1 LSDIAVEL
9 DEKRLTEPGFYYGW
23 VNLAVA
29 ALAMIATLPGR
40 TQGLGLIT
48 EPMLNDLHLGR
59 LQYATMNGWAT
70 LIGSAFALACGP
82 LIDRLGVRVV
92 LTAVVAALSAAVL
105 AMARVTTP
113 HGLLLPLVLTRGFGQ
128 SALSVVS
135 LTIVGKWFVRR
146 LPVAMGVYSI
156 LISMGFVIAFVVVG
170 KGAMHFGWRP
180 VWSWIGWF
188 LVAVA
193 LIGWIFVRRSPESI
207 GVAVDGGDDEND
219 VTTPHSPL
227 PAQFTLPQ
235 ALRTSAFWAFAL
247 SGAIFALVSTGLM
260 LFNEAVLTERGYP
273 RETMVPVLG
282 VITFTGLFA
291 NFLGGWLA
299 ERWPIGRLMGAG
311 MFFLAASLVMLP
323 LARGRPMV
331 YAYAVAI
338 GIAGGVV
345 MVVFFVCWGKVFGRR
360 HLGSIQG
367 AAQILTVLGSA
378 AGPIALQMSV
388 KYTHTSA
395 TLLFGLAPVVVL
407 LGAWCMLVPAPQT
420 PPSGLT

>member
-1 LSDIAVEL
+1 MSDVAL
-9 DEKRLTEPGFYYGW
+9 DPEDQRFSEPRFYYGW
-23 VNLAVA
+23 VNVLVA
-29 ALAMIATLPGR
+29 ALAMIGTLPGR

-59 LQYATMNGWAT
+59 LPYATMNGWAT
-70 LIGSAFALACGP
+70 LIGSVFALACGP
-82 LIDRLGVRVV
+82 LIDRLGARVV
-92 LTAVVAALSAAVL
+92 LTTVVAALAATVL
-105 AMARVTTP
+105 AMSRVTTH
-113 HGLLLPLVLTRGFGQ
+113 HGLLVALVLTRGFGQ

-156 LISMGFVIAFVVVG
+156 LISLGFIVAFVVVD
-170 KGAMHFGWRP
+170 AIARHHGWR
-180 VWSWIGWF
+180 VAWSWIGWS
-188 LVAVA
+188 LVAMA
-193 LIGWIFVRRSPESI
+193 LAGWLFVRPSPEAI
-207 GVAVDGGDDEND
+207 GIAVDGGDERD
-219 VTTPHSPL
+219 TAAAAASP
-227 PAQFTLPQ
+227 PVEFTLPQ
-235 ALRTSAFWAFAL
+235 ALRTPAFWAFAL

-260 LFNEAVLTERGYP
+260 LFNEAVLVERGFT
-273 RETMVPVLG
+273 RATMVPVLA

-299 ERWPIGRLMGAG
+299 ERWPIGHLMGAG
-311 MFFLAASLVMLP
+311 MFFLAASLLMLP
-323 LARGRPMV
+323 LAHGLPMV
-331 YAYAVAI
+331 YGYALAI

-388 KYTHTSA
+388 EYTHTSA
-395 TLLFGLAPVVVL
+395 TLLFGLAPAVVL

-420 PPSGLT
+420 PRSGLT